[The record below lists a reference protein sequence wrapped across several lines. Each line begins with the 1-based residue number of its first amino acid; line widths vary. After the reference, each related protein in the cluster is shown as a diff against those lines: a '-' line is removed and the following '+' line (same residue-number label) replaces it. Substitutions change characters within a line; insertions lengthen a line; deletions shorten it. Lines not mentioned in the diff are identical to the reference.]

1 MTPSPCRQRC
11 LKGVTALAASPWKA
25 VSYGDVLVHSFHP
38 CRQRFPPRQLYSDAR
53 GIRAMGR
60 RSSSSVLEFPLHP
73 ILAGPFVMV
82 MRR

>member
-1 MTPSPCRQRC
+1 MTPPPCRRRC

-25 VSYGDVLVHSFHP
+25 VSYGRAHSFHP
-38 CRQRFPPRQLYSDAR
+38 LSSKVPTEAAIQ
-53 GIRAMGR
+53 R
-60 RSSSSVLEFPLHP
+60 RSWDSGHGPSLIVVEFPLHP